1 MKPNDTYGNYTRIE
15 QSTELHGNINTE
27 SDIRIDGTMEGN
39 IQTKGKLIIGKDATV
54 KGDVNCL
61 DADIGGHFQ
70 GSLTAQEML
79 SLRSESVVVGEVTIG
94 KLMVASGATFNAKCA
109 MINSTNNIKSLFK
122 NSEKTA

>member
-61 DADIGGHFQ
+61 NADIEGHFQ